1 MSHTPNLFRYTLLRT
16 VAALFILE
24 LLVGVL
30 AYALLLHPVL
40 DKRAQSFAQQLLQNS
55 ASLSTSVTRIK
66 TAPPDAGHS
75 YLPFNYLLE
84 KQLASRTGQAVEVHR
99 LAHSTT
105 YYWLRGIDGD
115 YLIFDQ
121 QQVVGAQPLSALL
134 AWLGIAVFVAL
145 AIAWWLARGIAQPM
159 LQLRRSLQQQALSGT
174 SAPRSS
180 LGIAELDALRADFL
194 NLTDKLALARD
205 DRTTLLLGLSHE
217 LSAPVARLT
226 MALELYARAV
236 PSERRSA
243 MQADTKAMRRI
254 IEQFLSAASCLGEPS
269 HASLT
274 DLVTWLTQH
283 YGETSRVT
291 LHAALPSRD
300 IKFNIIAAE
309 RILINL
315 IDNALRHTQKAA
327 VQVAI
332 SADDAHLF
340 LHVSDAGHGL
350 SEDEIVRVFQ
360 PFMRSATSAGVGLG
374 LALVRLLA
382 EQNGWQFDLKNRQ
395 PHGMIASIKIPLHL

>member
-16 VAALFILE
+16 VAALFIFE

-66 TAPPDAGHS
+66 TAPPDAGRS

-84 KQLASRTGQAVEVHR
+84 KQLASLTGQSVEVHR

-105 YYWLRGIDGD
+105 HYWLRGIDGD

-134 AWLGIAVFVAL
+134 AWLGIAVLVAL

-159 LQLRRSLQQQALSGT
+159 LQLRRSLQQQTLSGT
-174 SAPRSS
+174 TAPRSS

-205 DRTTLLLGLSHE
+205 DRTPLLLGLSPE

-243 MQADTKAMRRI
+243 MQADTEAMRRI
-254 IEQFLSAASCLGEPS
+254 IEQFLSAARCLGEPS

-283 YGETSRVT
+283 YGEKSRVT
-291 LHAALPSRD
+291 LHTELPSRD

-315 IDNALRHTQKAA
+315 IDNALRHTQNAA

-360 PFMRSATSAGVGLG
+360 PFMRSASSAGVGLG

-382 EQNGWQFDLKNRQ
+382 EQNGWQFHLKNRQ
-395 PHGMIASIKIPLHL
+395 PLGMIASIKIPLC

>member
-1 MSHTPNLFRYTLLRT
+1 VKRTLSLFRYTLLRT
-16 VAALFILE
+16 VAALFVFE

-55 ASLSTSVTRIK
+55 ASLPASVARASV
-66 TAPPDAGHS
+66 APPDGGRS
-75 YLPFNYLLE
+75 YLPFNYLLA
-84 KQLASRTGQAVEVHR
+84 KQLASLTGQVVEVHR

-105 YYWLRGIDGD
+105 HYWLRGMDGD

-134 AWLGIAVFVAL
+134 AWLGLAVLVAL
-145 AIAWWLARGIAQPM
+145 AVAAWLARGIAQPM
-159 LQLRRSLQQQALSGT
+159 LQLRRSLQQQALSSISSTGD
-174 SAPRSS
+174 S
-180 LGIAELDALRADFL
+180 LGIAELDALRADFFS
-194 NLTDKLALARD
+194 LTDKLALARD

-226 MALELYARAV
+226 MSLELYARAV

-243 MQADTKAMRRI
+243 MQADTEAMRRI
-254 IEQFLSAASCLGEPS
+254 IEQFLSAARCIGEPS
-269 HASLT
+269 PASLT
-274 DLVTWLTQH
+274 DLVNWLRQH
-283 YGETSRVT
+283 YGEQPRVT
-291 LHAALPSRD
+291 LHAELPNRD

-315 IDNALRHTQKAA
+315 IDNALRHTQNAA

-332 SADDAHLF
+332 RADDAHLF
-340 LHVSDAGHGL
+340 LHVSDAGQGL
-350 SEDEIVRVFQ
+350 SEDEIVRVLQ
-360 PFMRSATSAGVGLG
+360 PFKRSASSAGAGLG

-382 EQNGWQFDLKNRQ
+382 EQNGWQFSLKNRQ
-395 PHGMIASIKIPLHL
+395 PLGMIASIKIPLC